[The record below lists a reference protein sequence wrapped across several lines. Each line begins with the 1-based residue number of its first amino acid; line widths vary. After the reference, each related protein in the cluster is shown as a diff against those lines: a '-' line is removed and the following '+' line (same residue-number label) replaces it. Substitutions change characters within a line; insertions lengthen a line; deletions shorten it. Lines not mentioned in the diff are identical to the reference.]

1 VRQLRETG
9 ADHVLLDA
17 RGVPDLAERFPT
29 ITASCR
35 ANGIDPVTTPI
46 PVVPGA
52 HHASGGVRTD
62 LFGRTNVPGL
72 YACGEVACTG
82 VHGANRLAS
91 NSLLEGL
98 VFAARIAEELA
109 RSLPPAGEPAIDLR
123 EAGLL
128 PASALVGVQAAMTA
142 GAGVLRNADSLA
154 SAAAALDRIG
164 ADDSVVEPCVE
175 AWEATNL
182 HTVANALV
190 AGARLRAETRGCHWR
205 EDYPE
210 TSPAWRGHL
219 VTSLLDGGV
228 PETVFEAAPVV
239 ALTP

>member
-1 VRQLRETG
+1 
-9 ADHVLLDA
+9 
-17 RGVPDLAERFPT
+17 
-29 ITASCR
+29 
-35 ANGIDPVTTPI
+35 
-46 PVVPGA
+46 
-52 HHASGGVRTD
+52 
-62 LFGRTNVPGL
+62 
-72 YACGEVACTG
+72 
-82 VHGANRLAS
+82 
-91 NSLLEGL
+91 
-98 VFAARIAEELA
+98 
-109 RSLPPAGEPAIDLR
+109 
-123 EAGLL
+123 
-128 PASALVGVQAAMTA
+128 MTA

-154 SAAAALDRIG
+154 AAAASLGRIG
-164 ADDSVVEPCVE
+164 AGDSVVEPCVE

-239 ALTP
+239 VLTP

>member
-1 VRQLRETG
+1 
-9 ADHVLLDA
+9 
-17 RGVPDLAERFPT
+17 
-29 ITASCR
+29 
-35 ANGIDPVTTPI
+35 
-46 PVVPGA
+46 
-52 HHASGGVRTD
+52 
-62 LFGRTNVPGL
+62 
-72 YACGEVACTG
+72 
-82 VHGANRLAS
+82 
-91 NSLLEGL
+91 L

-109 RSLPPAGEPAIDLR
+109 RSLPPAGEPAIDER
-123 EAGLL
+123 DAGLL
-128 PASALVGVQAAMTA
+128 PSSALVGVQAAMTA
-142 GAGVLRNADSLA
+142 GAGVLRNADSL
-154 SAAAALDRIG
+154 SAAATALARIG
-164 ADDSVVEPCVE
+164 ADRAGDVEPCVE

-210 TSPAWRGHL
+210 TSPEWRGHL